1 MYFEK
6 ATRPVHNRD
15 ETYRVTFTLK
25 EADDLYDVKGFGV
38 QFTIR
43 PETVT
48 LVWERWKDGD
58 HMVPWRRVG
67 YRPRGAFS
75 AFKGP
80 RVLKNGDT
88 TDKQEGVAEVFG
100 HRGLTDYARTFP
112 HLEQMIEEL
121 ESQLPE

>member
-6 ATRPVHNRD
+6 AAHPSHTRV
-15 ETYRVTFTLK
+15 ETYRVTFFLK
-25 EADDLYDVKGFGV
+25 ETDDLYDVQGFGV

-43 PETVT
+43 PETLT

-58 HMVPWRRVG
+58 HMVPWRRVRH
-67 YRPRGAFS
+67 RPRGVFS

-88 TDKQEGVAEVFG
+88 TDKQEGVADVFG
-100 HRGLTDYARTFP
+100 YEGLSAYARTFP
-112 HLEQMIEEL
+112 QLEQMIEEL
-121 ESQLPE
+121 EKNLPA